1 MDATEEN
8 LTESHELIKNCTPEQ
23 WDTFQ
28 QRVED
33 TELVD
38 LAAIADRLG
47 AAEQTTWRDY
57 ANAFSDYEWYQ
68 FIEAYYH
75 FTREEY

>member
-23 WDTFQ
+23 WDSFEQ
-28 QRVED
+28 HIED

-38 LAAIADRLG
+38 LAAIAERIG
-47 AAEQTTWRDY
+47 ASEQSTWKDY
-57 ANAFSDYEWYQ
+57 ANTFCDYEWYQ
-68 FIEAYYH
+68 VIEAYYH
-75 FTREEY
+75 ITRKDY